1 MSRECHLPH
10 YMAQSGSARGMFNT
24 TVGKLQRQLRKGEYD
39 MLKNVL
45 ILESDFIQISRRG
58 EVGDMHHRMSSVT
71 VGSACTSPMLPLPDI
86 MLLARPATSC
96 VEPPARGTKG
106 RGRSC
111 STALELTRLLPLKFV
126 RISVLNREKQ
136 QLHLKFV
143 TGPSYYLQLC
153 PPLDG
158 REDLFSYWEQL
169 IYLLRP
175 PVEGNS
181 NTHAVPAED
190 VRCTPVFKEV
200 DRTST
205 ASRDFLG
212 MGDRDQVSIRSLHV
226 LSEVSEASSA
236 AFSGGQGIKYASQK
250 PTSTPDVSTPKPAQP
265 AKGAAS
271 GALAGAA
278 GKGTAA
284 GFMGATES
292 TSANFESIN
301 VAIAGAA
308 AKGPG
313 GNRSIKAIACIAS
326 VPSKRA
332 KFTVAHAATMFNTT
346 VGKVQCQLWTGEYDM
361 SKNVLSLKRDFIQ
374 ISRRGEVSDVH
385 HRSSL
390 VTAGIAC
397 TSPKLPLPDIT
408 LRAQLA
414 TSCVEPPA
422 WGTKGHTHSTAVST
436 TISPESSMNAEAQKP
451 RGNMRKQRDKDSALW
466 RKSSRPPK
474 TGASQKTKA
483 PEVGQTSLGR
493 SLANRRSTEVDKK
506 EKSLGS
512 PGDSRRAATQK
523 ISNHTPSTKESKTS
537 PKSGRSLSPGSLG
550 SMNSRHSRIS
560 SFLKNVK
567 AKLREKTAA
576 LPRGTEVAV
585 SETVEGSSVAVTL
598 ETAECD
604 QAVTIG
610 VMTAET
616 VESVISEAREIA
628 RARSATEDRGPGE
641 YPHRDG
647 SRPSPMLFK

>member
-1 MSRECHLPH
+1 MSSECHLP
-10 YMAQSGSARGMFNT
+10 YYTAQSGSARGMFNT
-24 TVGKLQRQLRKGEYD
+24 TLGKLQRHLRKGEHD
-39 MLKNVL
+39 MLKDVL
-45 ILESDFIQISRRG
+45 ILESDFIEISRKG
-58 EVGDMHHRMSSVT
+58 EVSDMHHRISSVT
-71 VGSACTSPMLPLPDI
+71 VGIACTSPMLPLPDI

-96 VEPPARGTKG
+96 VEPAARGTKG

-111 STALELTRLLPLKFV
+111 NTALELTRLLPLKFV

-136 QLHLKFV
+136 QLRLKFA
-143 TGPSYYLQLC
+143 TGHSHYLQLC

-181 NTHAVPAED
+181 NTHAVAAED
-190 VRCTPVFKEV
+190 VICMPVFEEV

-205 ASRDFLG
+205 ASGDFLG
-212 MGDRDQVSIRSLHV
+212 MGDLDQVSIRSLHV

-236 AFSGGQGIKYASQK
+236 AFAGGEEIKYAPQK

-284 GFMGATES
+284 GVMGATES
-292 TSANFESIN
+292 TSADLEPIK

-313 GNRSIKAIACIAS
+313 GSRGSEAIAGIAS
-326 VPSKRA
+326 IPSKRA
-332 KFTVAHAATMFNTT
+332 KFTVARAA
-346 VGKVQCQLWTGEYDM
+346 
-361 SKNVLSLKRDFIQ
+361 SK
-374 ISRRGEVSDVH
+374 
-385 HRSSL
+385 
-390 VTAGIAC
+390 
-397 TSPKLPLPDIT
+397 TS
-408 LRAQLA
+408 
-414 TSCVEPPA
+414 E
-422 WGTKGHTHSTAVST
+422 HTHSTAVSA
-436 TISPESSMNAEAQKP
+436 TISPESSVSVETVQATSASKTVATTARGSAVGPPAPTLVREGHKAGREAGQRVPQTNAEAQKP
-451 RGNMRKQRDKDSALW
+451 RGNTREQRDKVRALW

-474 TGASQKTKA
+474 TADSQKTKA
-483 PEVGQTSLGR
+483 PEMGQKSLGR

-512 PGDSRRAATQK
+512 RGDSRRAATRK

-537 PKSGRSLSPGSLG
+537 PKSGRSLSPGSSG

-567 AKLREKTAA
+567 AKLRKKPAA
-576 LPRGTEVAV
+576 SPRGTEVAV
-585 SETVEGSSVAVTL
+585 SETVEGSSVAVIL
-598 ETAECD
+598 ERAECD

-610 VMTAET
+610 VVTAET
-616 VESVISEAREIA
+616 VESVTAEARETA
-628 RARSATEDRGPGE
+628 RARSNTEDRGPGE
-641 YPHRDG
+641 YPHRDR
-647 SRPSPMLFK
+647 SPPSPMLFK